1 MTAPVMW
8 KMSRVRL
15 DRVGP
20 TAARFLDVT
29 LDFTD
34 ERDGHPLDSILWL
47 RNGGGKSTVLSLI
60 CALIRPRRRDFL
72 ATAATGKH
80 LEDYVLGADTAHVV
94 VEWSGP
100 DGRRLVTGAVHEW
113 ADRAQPAD
121 PNRDHDR
128 LNSRWYL
135 FRPQAG
141 RAELDLLPF
150 EIDGRPATQKDF
162 LAALR
167 SWDAVPQAAVAV
179 TDGQDRWAR
188 LLDEQG
194 LDPAIFT
201 ALLQMN
207 ATEGGIEG
215 QFQFRNADQFVRYL
229 LELIVDPEVPGQ
241 VSAIL
246 ERVRSGLAERPELL
260 ADLAFASEAVPLL
273 RSLAE
278 GRSALAEAEEAEQAV
293 QGRAAGL
300 AGAIAAGVRRAR
312 REEAVYSDLQEE
324 LSAQV
329 TELRGLAATAEE
341 RESALRG
348 HAARYRLEAARAGL
362 AEAQAG
368 QERARATL
376 AAWRAVVDVL
386 RLRDARARV
395 RSLEEQLAA
404 AEEDAE
410 PLRRKLAEAAARY
423 ARSLDRA
430 LAEQAE
436 QSAELEDRLATA
448 RAAAEAARERARSAT
463 RVQGRLSGELAALQS
478 RLAELDDGTAA
489 ARAHGH
495 LEPEEEVAAAVERHR
510 TADAEAAVELGRLLE
525 ERAGLRERREELR
538 AAAES
543 LATERRA
550 LVERHRAAAERV
562 AALRARVAELGADD
576 RLRALT
582 GGDEVDPVAEAGDLE
597 DLLTAAIARADRH
610 RVELAVEGA
619 EDERALGALGAS
631 GLLPPTLDL
640 GRAQEAVEAA
650 GIAVATGW
658 RYLADS
664 VPQREHAAVL
674 RAEPALASGLLVHAE
689 ADLPAAR
696 RALAAAGIRPTTA
709 LVLATTADL
718 DAVVRGGALE
728 RFELVTPAA
737 ALTDPAAAGAETAA
751 REQARAA
758 RASRDAALVADRER
772 DDDLR
777 RGVRAL
783 RADCPPG
790 TLEVL
795 DGEVAAVAEELARA
809 DEDAVRV
816 AADLAVADEREQ
828 DCERRR
834 EAAEAT
840 RRAAGVAGAV
850 LDGLAERLAAA
861 EESRARAE
869 ALPAEIEAA
878 HEEVERA
885 PAEEETARRQAR
897 EAEELA
903 AGLRRSIA
911 ALREARDG
919 LDVPAGD
926 LETAD
931 APPLAEA
938 QRAWESAERAY
949 AKEVSDSALVAA
961 VVEARRAVEVPAQQ
975 VAALPRAVHEAATAL
990 ADGPEAVDA
999 EARAAAVARA
1009 ENAAQA
1015 AGEAVGSARSAVG
1028 LAEAESARHPAVVDL
1043 PDPPGDAA
1051 KALALAAEAA
1061 EEHAAHRAATE
1072 RARTEHEK
1080 AGGLRAEARERASEL
1095 GHQGQLLGVEPP
1107 SDEGADEG
1115 DAIPGGVVSDG
1126 VISGGVISDGAIPVD
1141 EATAEVT
1148 AVRDRLDAA
1157 GAAVRRGR
1165 GAVEKVA
1172 REIVLWS
1179 AADRFSAVKAAVR
1192 DRFRVSDVAGELGPE
1207 AEDLAGEL
1215 ETYAANLR
1223 GRLEELEEHKSVV
1236 VTAMTGMVR
1245 QALKS
1250 LARAQSLSELPENL
1264 GPWAG
1269 HRFLDVGPR
1278 SAVETADVVVRD
1290 RCSRLVDLLTSRG
1303 AEVPRG
1309 QELLWQATNA
1319 VVGDGNWRARV
1330 LKPST
1335 ALALERVPVERMR
1348 KWSGEKVTISLL
1360 LFCMV
1365 AKLRATSRGRDL
1377 PGLGALPLDNPLGKA
1392 NYVVFLDLQRKVAAA
1407 NGVQLIFLTGV
1418 GDMKAVGRFPNIIRL
1433 RNTANRGREY
1443 VRVADRTQAGEDP
1456 AGAVDVTR
1464 IHRDDPVLT
1473 LL

>member
-20 TAARFLDVT
+20 SAARFLDVT

-47 RNGGGKSTVLSLI
+47 RNGGGKSTLLSLV

-135 FRPQAG
+135 FRPQPG

-162 LAALR
+162 LAAVR
-167 SWDAVPQAAVAV
+167 AWDAVPQAGVAI
-179 TDGQDRWAR
+179 TDGLDRWAR
-188 LLDEQG
+188 LLDEHG

-246 ERVRSGLAERPELL
+246 ERVRAGLAERPELL
-260 ADLAFASEAVPLL
+260 ADLAFASEAAPLL

-278 GRSALAEAEEAEQAV
+278 GRATLAGAEEAERAEQE
-293 QGRAAGL
+293 RAARL
-300 AGAIAAGVRRAR
+300 AGAIAAGVGRAR
-312 REEAVYSDLQEE
+312 REEAAYSDRQQE
-324 LSAQV
+324 LAAHL

-341 RESALRG
+341 LESALRG
-348 HAARYRLEAARAGL
+348 LAARNRVEAAREEL
-362 AEAQAG
+362 AQAQAG
-368 QERARATL
+368 QERARAEL

-410 PLRRKLAEAAARY
+410 PLRRRLAEAAARY
-423 ARSLDRA
+423 ARSLDAA
-430 LAEQAE
+430 LAEQTE
-436 QSAELEDRLATA
+436 QVAVLEERLSAA
-448 RAAAEAARERARSAT
+448 RAAADAARERARAAT
-463 RVQGRLSGELAALQS
+463 RVQGTLSGELAALRT
-478 RLAELDDGTAA
+478 RLAELDAGIDAS
-489 ARAHGH
+489 RAQGH
-495 LEPEEEVAAAVERHR
+495 LDPEEEVAAAVERHR
-510 TADAEAAVELGRLLE
+510 AADAEAAAELDRLLQD
-525 ERAGLRERREELR
+525 RAGLRERRDELR
-538 AAAES
+538 AAADS
-543 LATERRA
+543 LATGRRTLAERHRVAAERRA
-550 LVERHRAAAERV
+550 G
-562 AALRARVAELGADD
+562 LRARAAELAADD
-576 RLRALT
+576 RLRALA
-582 GGDEVDPVAEAGDLE
+582 GGDEVDPITEAGDLE
-597 DLLTAAIARADRH
+597 ALLTAAIARADRH

-619 EDERALGALGAS
+619 EDERALAALGTS
-631 GLLPPTLDL
+631 GLLPPALDL
-640 GRAQEAVEAA
+640 ARAQEAVEAA

-658 RYLADS
+658 RHLADS
-664 VPQREHAAVL
+664 VPQREHEAVL
-674 RAEPALASGLLVHAE
+674 RAAPALASGLLVHAE
-689 ADLPAAR
+689 ADLPTAR
-696 RALAAAGIRPTTA
+696 RALAAAGLRPTTA
-709 LVLATTADL
+709 LVLATTAEL
-718 DAVVRGGALE
+718 DAVVQESRSP

-777 RGVRAL
+777 RHVRAL

-790 TLEVL
+790 TLEAL
-795 DGEVAAVAEELARA
+795 DAEVAAAAEELGRV
-809 DEDAVRV
+809 DEDAALV
-816 AADLAVADEREQ
+816 AVDLAAVDEREQ
-828 DCERRR
+828 ECEHRR
-834 EAAEAT
+834 EAAEAI

-850 LDGLAERLAAA
+850 LRGMAERLVAA
-861 EESRARAE
+861 EEARERAQV
-869 ALPAEIEAA
+869 LPVEIDAA
-878 HEEVERA
+878 QREVERA
-885 PAEEETARRQAR
+885 GAEEEAARRTAR
-897 EAEELA
+897 EAEERA
-903 AGLRRSIA
+903 AAVRRSVSG
-911 ALREARDG
+911 LREARDG
-919 LDVPAGD
+919 LDVSAGD
-926 LETAD
+926 PDTAD
-931 APPLAEA
+931 APPVAEA
-938 QRAWESAERAY
+938 QRAWESAGRAY
-949 AKEVSDSALVAA
+949 AREVSDSALVAA
-961 VVEARRAVEVPAQQ
+961 VAEARRAVEVPAQQ
-975 VAALPRAVHEAATAL
+975 VAALPPAVQEAATAL
-990 ADGPEAVDA
+990 VDGPDAVDA

-1009 ENAAQA
+1009 EQTARAAD
-1015 AGEAVGSARSAVG
+1015 EAVGSARSAVA
-1028 LAEAESARHPAVVDL
+1028 LTESELGRHPTVGDL
-1043 PDPPGDAA
+1043 PDPPPPDAA
-1051 KALALAAEAA
+1051 TALALADGAA
-1061 EEHAAHRAATE
+1061 EEHARHRAAAE
-1072 RARTEHEK
+1072 RVRAEHEK

-1095 GHQGQLLGVEPP
+1095 GHQGQLLGVAPP
-1107 SDEGADEG
+1107 EADEVTAHEVTA
-1115 DAIPGGVVSDG
+1115 DEVLADEVT
-1126 VISGGVISDGAIPVD
+1126 VD
-1141 EATAEVT
+1141 QATAEVT

-1179 AADRFSAVKAAVR
+1179 AADRFAAVKPAVR
-1192 DRFRVSDVAGELGPE
+1192 DRFRVTDVAGELGPE
-1207 AEDLAGEL
+1207 AEDLAREL

-1245 QALKS
+1245 QALKA

-1269 HRFLDVGPR
+1269 HRFLEVGPR
-1278 SAVETADVVVRD
+1278 SAVETADAVVRD
-1290 RCSRLVDLLTSRG
+1290 RCARLVDLLTSRG

-1319 VVGDGNWRARV
+1319 VVGDGNWKARV

-1348 KWSGEKVTISLL
+1348 KWSGGEKVTISLL